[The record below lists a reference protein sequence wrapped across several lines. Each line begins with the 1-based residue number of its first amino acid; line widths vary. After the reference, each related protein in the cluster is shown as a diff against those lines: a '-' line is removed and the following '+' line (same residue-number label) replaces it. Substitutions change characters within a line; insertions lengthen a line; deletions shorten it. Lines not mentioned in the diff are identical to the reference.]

1 VRWENID
8 IDMSKKKMVEMT
20 RMSKTQVIKRVELER
35 VQPNNN
41 PN

>member
-8 IDMSKKKMVEMT
+8 IDMSKKKMVERT